1 MGPPFWPPEQRN
13 EPSLTSFRRFLRLEV
28 RAYRGFSDGFLT
40 EFYEVGEESCN
51 KYCNCVMRPVAEAC
65 YGGGVVQLKAGLR
78 VV

>member
-40 EFYEVGEESCN
+40 EFSEVGEEIIRNSS
-51 KYCNCVMRPVAEAC
+51 PIA
-65 YGGGVVQLKAGLR
+65 R
-78 VV
+78 VVALINFRRG